1 MTTTDPTG
9 VPAPEDNLQAVP
21 PAVGEAVSQDDRT
34 WAMLAHLGGVLG
46 YLAGVGQYVVP
57 LVIFLW
63 YKDKSTFVAFHALQ
77 SLFFQLAL
85 LVAGVLGV
93 VVMIFTCGVGAV
105 LFAPLAV
112 LAVVYPIVAALKASG
127 GEQFEYLLVGP
138 WARRHVGLEN
148 TVAEYK

>member
-1 MTTTDPTG
+1 VTTSDATG
-9 VPAPEDNLQAVP
+9 SPAPEDNPQAVQ
-21 PAVGEAVSQDDRT
+21 VVSQDDRT
-34 WAMLAHLGGVLG
+34 WAMVAHLGGVIG

-63 YKDKSTFVAFHALQ
+63 YQDKSKFVAFHALQ

-85 LVAGVLGV
+85 LVAFVLAGVL
-93 VVMIFTCGVGAV
+93 MFFTCGVGAV

-127 GEQFEYLLVGP
+127 GEQFEYWLVGT

-148 TVAEYK
+148 TMAEYK